1 MKKKT
6 AYILLG
12 VFLTTSILGGCGS
25 KNKATEAASESAQ
38 TEKEGAGEAEELTVT
53 PTPEEEKDTE
63 KKADSS
69 EDAEASTQSNEAE
82 EESAPV
88 EEPREKIAVLLP
100 NEEKWS
106 RDADKFKSELE
117 DRKSTRLNSSHI
129 L

>member
-69 EDAEASTQSNEAE
+69 EDAEASTQSNRVLLWK
-82 EESAPV
+82 S
-88 EEPREKIAVLLP
+88 REKKLRFSFRMKKNGAEMQIR
-100 NEEKWS
+100 S
-106 RDADKFKSELE
+106 RVNWRRTDMSL
-117 DRKSTRLNSSHI
+117 
-129 L
+129 